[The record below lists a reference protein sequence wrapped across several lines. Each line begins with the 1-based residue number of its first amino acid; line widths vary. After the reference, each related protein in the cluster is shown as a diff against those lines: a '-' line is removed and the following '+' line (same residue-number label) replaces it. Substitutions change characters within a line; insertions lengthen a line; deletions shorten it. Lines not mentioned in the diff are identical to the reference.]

1 MISKTS
7 IENLKNQID
16 IVDIVSSFIELKKS
30 GANFKACCPFH
41 GEDTPSFTVSP
52 AKQIYHCFGCS
63 NGGDAIKFVMEYE
76 KLTYPE
82 AIEKIAALTNFNL
95 EYDNNDSQALNTSI
109 LDAVNNYYQ
118 NNLLSNQNALQYL
131 NSRGITKESIDK
143 FQIGYASSSNDTI
156 SYLKNNFFDLSMAI
170 ELGIIDSGSNG
181 LYARFIERITFPIF
195 LQSGKLVGF
204 GGRTISGHNA
214 KYVNSPATKLFNKS
228 ALLFGYNLARES
240 IYQSKEIIITEG
252 YLDVI
257 MLHQAGFAN
266 SVATLG
272 TALTSQHIPLLKKS
286 DAKVILG
293 YDGDKAGMEAAYKA
307 SILLAQNDFVGG
319 VVIFQNGQD
328 PADYVKEGRV
338 DELKSLLL
346 SPKTSESGFAEQK
359 VSVKTNGVQFP
370 RKYFVEFALDYI
382 VKDNLGN
389 YRFDINRPEEKQKIV
404 VKIEEFLSTLK
415 PVMAEEFKGYA
426 AHLINLHPKYIK
438 TQKTNIQKNSYQTS
452 YSPQTKMV
460 DITEI
465 LILQGI
471 LNYPDK
477 KDIILTALDSSMF
490 DLHRE
495 EFEYLLNGNIEKLTS
510 IIARTELQAL
520 TLKEYQIQLCDFLLK
535 YYKKQFELISKDKT
549 LTFKEKSTATKE
561 FRIIEQRLKGRNLL
575 PFFNN
580 SFREIPLVF
589 SRWDESNN

>member
-16 IVDIVSSFIELKKS
+16 IVDIVSSYIELKKS
-30 GANFKACCPFH
+30 GTSFKACCPFH
-41 GEDTPSFTVSP
+41 GEETPSFTVSP

-76 KLTYPE
+76 KLSYPE
-82 AIEKIAALTNFNL
+82 AIEKIAALTNFDL
-95 EYDNNDSQALNTSI
+95 EYDNNDSQVLNTSI
-109 LDAVNNYYQ
+109 LDAVNKYYQ
-118 NNLLSNQNALQYL
+118 NNLLSTLNAIQYL
-131 NSRGITKESIDK
+131 SSRGITKESIDK

-156 SYLKNNFFDLSMAI
+156 SYLKNNFFDLSIAI

-257 MLHQAGFAN
+257 MLHQAGFTN

-272 TALTSQHIPLLKKS
+272 TALTSQHVPLLKKS

-338 DELKSLLL
+338 EELKSLFLH
-346 SPKTSESGFAEQK
+346 P
-359 VSVKTNGVQFP
+359 
-370 RKYFVEFALDYI
+370 KYFVEFVLDYI

-389 YRFDINRPEEKQKIV
+389 YRFNINRPEEKQKIL
-404 VKIEEFLSTLK
+404 VKIEDFLSTLK
-415 PVMAEEFKGYA
+415 PVMAEEFKEYA
-426 AHLINLHPKYIK
+426 AQLINLHPKYIK
-438 TQKTNIQKNSYQTS
+438 IKKLNNQKNSYKTKDN
-452 YSPQTKMV
+452 PQNKII
-460 DITEI
+460 DISEI

-471 LNYPDK
+471 INYPDK
-477 KDIILTALDSSMF
+477 KDIILAALDSSMF
-490 DLHRE
+490 QCHKE
-495 EFEYLLNGNIEKLTS
+495 EFEYIQMGNMQRLTS
-510 IIARTELQAL
+510 IIARTELKHL
-520 TLKEYQIQLCDFLLK
+520 SLEEYKDQLAYFLRVF
-535 YYKKQFELISKDKT
+535 YQKQLELIMNDAGKT
-549 LTFKEKSTATKE
+549 FIEKAKVKKE
-561 FRIIEQRLKGRNLL
+561 FIEIEKRLKNGSLIR
-575 PFFNN
+575 FFK
-580 SFREIPLVF
+580 F
-589 SRWDESNN
+589 

>member
-16 IVDIVSSFIELKKS
+16 IVDIVSSYIELKKS
-30 GANFKACCPFH
+30 GTSFKACCPFH
-41 GEDTPSFTVSP
+41 GEETPSFTVSP

-76 KLTYPE
+76 KLSYPE

-95 EYDNNDSQALNTSI
+95 EYDNNDSQVLNTSI
-109 LDAVNNYYQ
+109 LDAVNKYYQ
-118 NNLLSNQNALQYL
+118 NNLLSTLNAIQYL
-131 NSRGITKESIDK
+131 SSRGITKESIDK

-156 SYLKNNFFDLSMAI
+156 TYLKNNFFDLSMAI

-257 MLHQAGFAN
+257 MLHQAGFTN

-272 TALTSQHIPLLKKS
+272 TALTSQHVPLLKKS

-338 DELKSLLL
+338 EELKSLFLH
-346 SPKTSESGFAEQK
+346 P
-359 VSVKTNGVQFP
+359 
-370 RKYFVEFALDYI
+370 KYFVEFVLDYI

-389 YRFDINRPEEKQKIV
+389 YRFNINRPEEKQKILI
-404 VKIEEFLSTLK
+404 KIEEFLSTLK
-415 PVMAEEFKGYA
+415 PVMAEEFKEYA
-426 AHLINLHPKYIK
+426 AQLINLHPKYIK
-438 TQKTNIQKNSYQTS
+438 IKKLNNQKNSYNTKDN
-452 YSPQTKMV
+452 PQNKIV
-460 DITEI
+460 DISEI

-471 LNYPDK
+471 INYPDK
-477 KDIILTALDSSMF
+477 KDIILAALDSSMF
-490 DLHRE
+490 QCHKE
-495 EFEYLLNGNIEKLTS
+495 EFEYIQNGDIQRLTS
-510 IIARTELQAL
+510 IIARTELKHL
-520 TLKEYQIQLCDFLLK
+520 TLEEYKDQLAYFLRVF
-535 YYKKQFELISKDKT
+535 YQKQLELIMNDAGKT
-549 LTFKEKSTATKE
+549 FIEKAKLKKE
-561 FRIIEQRLKGRNLL
+561 FIEIEKRLKNGSLIR
-575 PFFNN
+575 FFK
-580 SFREIPLVF
+580 F
-589 SRWDESNN
+589 

>member
-16 IVDIVSSFIELKKS
+16 IVDIVSSYIELKKS
-30 GANFKACCPFH
+30 GTSFKACCPFH
-41 GEDTPSFTVSP
+41 GEETPSFTVSP

-76 KLTYPE
+76 KLSYPE

-95 EYDNNDSQALNTSI
+95 EYDNNDSQVLNTSI
-109 LDAVNNYYQ
+109 LDAVNKYYQ
-118 NNLLSNQNALQYL
+118 NNLLSTLNAIQYL
-131 NSRGITKESIDK
+131 SSRGITKESIDK

-228 ALLFGYNLARES
+228 VLLFGYNLARES

-257 MLHQAGFAN
+257 MLHQAGFTN

-272 TALTSQHIPLLKKS
+272 TALTSQHVPLLKKS
-286 DAKVILG
+286 DVKVILG

-338 DELKSLLL
+338 EELKSLFLH
-346 SPKTSESGFAEQK
+346 P
-359 VSVKTNGVQFP
+359 
-370 RKYFVEFALDYI
+370 KYFVEFVLDYI

-389 YRFDINRPEEKQKIV
+389 YRFNINRPEEKQKILI
-404 VKIEEFLSTLK
+404 KIEEFLSTLK
-415 PVMAEEFKGYA
+415 PVMAEEFKEYA
-426 AHLINLHPKYIK
+426 AQLINLHPKYIK
-438 TQKTNIQKNSYQTS
+438 IKKLNNQKNSYNTKDN
-452 YSPQTKMV
+452 PQNKIV
-460 DITEI
+460 DISEI

-471 LNYPDK
+471 INYPDK
-477 KDIILTALDSSMF
+477 KDIILAALDSSMF
-490 DLHRE
+490 QCHKE
-495 EFEYLLNGNIEKLTS
+495 EFEYIQNGDIQRLTS
-510 IIARTELQAL
+510 IIARTELKHL
-520 TLKEYQIQLCDFLLK
+520 SLEEYKDQLAYFLRVF
-535 YYKKQFELISKDKT
+535 YQKQLELIMNDAGKT
-549 LTFKEKSTATKE
+549 FIEKAKVKKE
-561 FRIIEQRLKGRNLL
+561 FIEIEKRLKNGSLIR
-575 PFFNN
+575 FFK
-580 SFREIPLVF
+580 F
-589 SRWDESNN
+589 

>member
-1 MISKTS
+1 MIAKTS
-7 IENLKNQID
+7 IDNLKNQID

-95 EYDNNDSQALNTSI
+95 EYDNNDSQVLNTSI

-118 NNLLSNQNALQYL
+118 NNLLSNQIALQYL
-131 NSRGITKESIDK
+131 YSRGITKESIDK

-156 SYLKNNFFDLSMAI
+156 NYLKNNFFDLNMAK

-228 ALLFGYNLARES
+228 ALLFGYNLAKES
-240 IYQSKEIIITEG
+240 IFQSKEIIITEG
-252 YLDVI
+252 YLDVV
-257 MLHQAGFAN
+257 MLHQAGFTN

-286 DAKVILG
+286 DAKIILG

-307 SILLAQNDFVGG
+307 SILLAQNNFVGG
-319 VVIFQNGQD
+319 VVLFQNGQD

-389 YRFDINRPEEKQKIV
+389 YRFDINRPEEKQKIL

-438 TQKTNIQKNSYQTS
+438 TTLGVSSKAQKSDTQKNNYKTPNT
-452 YSPQTKMV
+452 PQNQMI

-477 KDIILTALDSSMF
+477 KDIILAALDSSMF
-490 DLHRE
+490 DLHRQ
-495 EFEYLLNGNIEKLTS
+495 EFEYLLNGNIEMLTS

-535 YYKKQFELISKDKT
+535 YYKKQFELISRDKT

-575 PFFNN
+575 PFFNLRKN
-580 SFREIPLVF
+580 
-589 SRWDESNN
+589 

>member
-7 IENLKNQID
+7 IDNLKNQID
-16 IVDIVSSFIELKKS
+16 IVDIISSFIELKKS

-52 AKQIYHCFGCS
+52 TKQIYHCFGCS

-76 KLTYPE
+76 KLSYPE

-109 LDAVNNYYQ
+109 LDAINNYYQ
-118 NNLLSNQNALQYL
+118 DNLLNNQNALLYL
-131 NSRGITKESIDK
+131 SSRGITKESINK
-143 FQIGYASSSNDTI
+143 FQIGYAPSSNDTI
-156 SYLKNNFFDLSMAI
+156 NYLKNNFFDLNMAK
-170 ELGIIDSGSNG
+170 ELGVIDSGNNG

-252 YLDVI
+252 YLDVV
-257 MLHQAGFAN
+257 MLHQAEFTN

-346 SPKTSESGFAEQK
+346 HP
-359 VSVKTNGVQFP
+359 
-370 RKYFVEFALDYI
+370 KYFVEFALDYI

-389 YRFDINRPEEKQKIV
+389 YRFDINRPEEKQKIL
-404 VKIEEFLSTLK
+404 VKIEEFLSTLR

-438 TQKTNIQKNSYQTS
+438 TQKTNTQKNNYKTPN
-452 YSPQTKMV
+452 SPQNQMV

-477 KDIILTALDSSMF
+477 KDIILAALDISMF
-490 DLHRE
+490 DLHKE
-495 EFEYLLNGNIEKLTS
+495 EFEYLQKGDIQKLTS
-510 IIARTELQAL
+510 IIARTELKHL
-520 TLKEYQIQLCDFLLK
+520 SLEEYKDQLAYFLRIF
-535 YYKKQFELISKDKT
+535 YKKQMDLIMNDEKKTFQDKA
-549 LTFKEKSTATKE
+549 TAKKE
-561 FRIIEQRLKGRNLL
+561 FLEIDRRLKSGSLIK
-575 PFFNN
+575 FFK
-580 SFREIPLVF
+580 L
-589 SRWDESNN
+589 

>member
-16 IVDIVSSFIELKKS
+16 IVDIVSSYIELKKS
-30 GANFKACCPFH
+30 GTSFKACCPFH
-41 GEDTPSFTVSP
+41 GEETPSFTVSP

-63 NGGDAIKFVMEYE
+63 NGGDAIKFVMDYE
-76 KLTYPE
+76 KLSYPE

-95 EYDNNDSQALNTSI
+95 EYDNNDSQVLNTSI
-109 LDAVNNYYQ
+109 LDAVNKYYQ
-118 NNLLSNQNALQYL
+118 NNLLSTLNAIQYL
-131 NSRGITKESIDK
+131 SSRGITKESIDK

-156 SYLKNNFFDLSMAI
+156 SYLKNNFFDLSMAK

-228 ALLFGYNLARES
+228 VLLFGYNLARES

-257 MLHQAGFAN
+257 MLHQAGFTN

-272 TALTSQHIPLLKKS
+272 TALTSQHVPLLKKS

-338 DELKSLLL
+338 EELKSLFLH
-346 SPKTSESGFAEQK
+346 P
-359 VSVKTNGVQFP
+359 
-370 RKYFVEFALDYI
+370 KYFVEFVLDYI

-389 YRFDINRPEEKQKIV
+389 YRFNINRPEEKQKILI
-404 VKIEEFLSTLK
+404 KIEEFLSTLK
-415 PVMAEEFKGYA
+415 PVMAEEFKEYA
-426 AHLINLHPKYIK
+426 AQLINLHPKYIK
-438 TQKTNIQKNSYQTS
+438 IKKLNNQKNSYKTKDN
-452 YSPQTKMV
+452 PQNKII
-460 DITEI
+460 DISEI

-471 LNYPDK
+471 INYPDK
-477 KDIILTALDSSMF
+477 KDIILAALDSSMF
-490 DLHRE
+490 QCHKE
-495 EFEYLLNGNIEKLTS
+495 EFEYIQMGNMQRLTS
-510 IIARTELQAL
+510 IIARTELKHL
-520 TLKEYQIQLCDFLLK
+520 SLEEYKDQLAYFLRVF
-535 YYKKQFELISKDKT
+535 YQKQLELIMNDAGKT
-549 LTFKEKSTATKE
+549 FIEKAKVKKE
-561 FRIIEQRLKGRNLL
+561 FIEIEKRLKNGSLIR
-575 PFFNN
+575 FFK
-580 SFREIPLVF
+580 F
-589 SRWDESNN
+589 

>member
-1 MISKTS
+1 MISKIS
-7 IENLKNQID
+7 IDNLKNQID
-16 IVDIVSSFIELKKS
+16 IVDIISSFIELKKS

-52 AKQIYHCFGCS
+52 TKQIYHCFGCS

-76 KLTYPE
+76 KLSYPE

-109 LDAVNNYYQ
+109 LDAIKNYYQ
-118 NNLLSNQNALQYL
+118 DNLLNNQNALQYL
-131 NSRGITKESIDK
+131 SSRGITKESINK
-143 FQIGYASSSNDTI
+143 FQIGYAPSSNDTI
-156 SYLKNNFFDLSMAI
+156 NYLKSNFFDLNMAK
-170 ELGIIDSGSNG
+170 ELGVIDSGNNG
-181 LYARFIERITFPIF
+181 LYARFIERITFPIY

-252 YLDVI
+252 YLDVV
-257 MLHQAGFAN
+257 MLHQAGFTN

-319 VVIFQNGQD
+319 VVIFQNAHD

-346 SPKTSESGFAEQK
+346 HP
-359 VSVKTNGVQFP
+359 
-370 RKYFVEFALDYI
+370 KYFVEFALDYI

-438 TQKTNIQKNSYQTS
+438 TQKTNTQKNNYKTPN
-452 YSPQTKMV
+452 SPQNEMV

-477 KDIILTALDSSMF
+477 KDIILGALDNSMF
-490 DLHRE
+490 QKHKQ
-495 EFEYLLNGNIEKLTS
+495 EFEYLLNGEINRLTS
-510 IIARTELQAL
+510 VLARTEL
-520 TLKEYQIQLCDFLLK
+520 
-535 YYKKQFELISKDKT
+535 KT
-549 LTFKEKSTATKE
+549 LTLEEYKTQLCMFLYKFYKNQYLLVANDKVLNFKEKAKISKE
-561 FRIIEQRLKGRNLL
+561 FKIIEKRLKDGN
-575 PFFNN
+575 PIKFFNLRN
-580 SFREIPLVF
+580 Q
-589 SRWDESNN
+589 

>member
-16 IVDIVSSFIELKKS
+16 IVDIVSSYIELKKS
-30 GANFKACCPFH
+30 GTSFKACCPFH
-41 GEDTPSFTVSP
+41 GEETPSFTVSP

-76 KLTYPE
+76 KLSYPE

-95 EYDNNDSQALNTSI
+95 EYDNNDSQVLNTSI
-109 LDAVNNYYQ
+109 LDAVNKYYQ
-118 NNLLSNQNALQYL
+118 NNLLSTLNAIQYL
-131 NSRGITKESIDK
+131 SSRGITKESIDK

-228 ALLFGYNLARES
+228 VLLFGYNLARES

-257 MLHQAGFAN
+257 MLHQAGFTN

-272 TALTSQHIPLLKKS
+272 TALTSQHVPLLKKS

-338 DELKSLLL
+338 EELKSLFLH
-346 SPKTSESGFAEQK
+346 P
-359 VSVKTNGVQFP
+359 
-370 RKYFVEFALDYI
+370 KYFVEFVLDYI

-389 YRFDINRPEEKQKIV
+389 YRFNINRPEEKQKIL
-404 VKIEEFLSTLK
+404 VKIEDFLSTLK
-415 PVMAEEFKGYA
+415 PVMAEEFKEYA
-426 AHLINLHPKYIK
+426 AQLINLHPKYIK
-438 TQKTNIQKNSYQTS
+438 IKKLNNQKNSYKTKDN
-452 YSPQTKMV
+452 PQNKII
-460 DITEI
+460 DISEI

-471 LNYPDK
+471 INYPDK
-477 KDIILTALDSSMF
+477 KDIILAALDSSMF
-490 DLHRE
+490 QCHKE
-495 EFEYLLNGNIEKLTS
+495 EFEYIQMGNMQRLTS
-510 IIARTELQAL
+510 IIARTELKHL
-520 TLKEYQIQLCDFLLK
+520 SLEEYKDQLAYFLRVF
-535 YYKKQFELISKDKT
+535 YQKQLELIMNDAGKT
-549 LTFKEKSTATKE
+549 FIEKAKVKKE
-561 FRIIEQRLKGRNLL
+561 FIEIEKRLKNGSLIR
-575 PFFNN
+575 FFK
-580 SFREIPLVF
+580 F
-589 SRWDESNN
+589 

>member
-16 IVDIVSSFIELKKS
+16 IVDIVSSYIELKKS
-30 GANFKACCPFH
+30 GTSFKACCPFH
-41 GEDTPSFTVSP
+41 GEETPSFTVSP

-76 KLTYPE
+76 KLSYPE

-118 NNLLSNQNALQYL
+118 NNLFSNSNALQYL

-156 SYLKNNFFDLSMAI
+156 NYLKNNFFDLSMAK

-257 MLHQAGFAN
+257 MLHQAGFTN

-272 TALTSQHIPLLKKS
+272 TALTSQHVPLLKKS

-338 DELKSLLL
+338 EELKSLFLH
-346 SPKTSESGFAEQK
+346 P
-359 VSVKTNGVQFP
+359 
-370 RKYFVEFALDYI
+370 KYFVEFVLDYI

-389 YRFDINRPEEKQKIV
+389 YRFNINRPEEKQKILI
-404 VKIEEFLSTLK
+404 KIEEFLSTLK
-415 PVMAEEFKGYA
+415 PVMAEEFKEYA
-426 AHLINLHPKYIK
+426 AQLINLHPKYIK
-438 TQKTNIQKNSYQTS
+438 IKKLNNQKNSYKTKDN
-452 YSPQTKMV
+452 PQNKII
-460 DITEI
+460 DISEI

-471 LNYPDK
+471 INYPDK
-477 KDIILTALDSSMF
+477 KDIILAALDSSMF
-490 DLHRE
+490 QCHKE
-495 EFEYLLNGNIEKLTS
+495 EFEYIQMGNMQRLTS
-510 IIARTELQAL
+510 IIARTELKHL
-520 TLKEYQIQLCDFLLK
+520 SLEEYKDQLAYFLRVF
-535 YYKKQFELISKDKT
+535 YQKQLELIMNDAGKT
-549 LTFKEKSTATKE
+549 FIEKAKVKKE
-561 FRIIEQRLKGRNLL
+561 FIEIEKRLKNGSLIR
-575 PFFNN
+575 FFK
-580 SFREIPLVF
+580 F
-589 SRWDESNN
+589 

>member
-1 MISKTS
+1 MDVILMTLTHKNMISKTS
-7 IENLKNQID
+7 IENIKNQID
-16 IVDIVSSFIELKKS
+16 IVDIVSSYIELKKS

-41 GEDTPSFTVSP
+41 SEDTASFTVSP

-63 NGGDAIKFVMEYE
+63 NGGDAIKFVMEYV
-76 KLTYPE
+76 KLSYPE
-82 AIEKIAALTNFNL
+82 AIEKIATLTNFNL
-95 EYDNNDSQALNTSI
+95 EYDNNDFQALNTSI

-118 NNLLSNQNALQYL
+118 NNLLSNQNAIQYL
-131 NSRGITKESIDK
+131 YSRGITKESIDK
-143 FQIGYASSSNDTI
+143 FQIGYASGSNDTI
-156 SYLKNNFFDLSMAI
+156 NYLRNNFFDLNMAK

-228 ALLFGYNLARES
+228 ALLFGYNLAKEN
-240 IYQSKEIIITEG
+240 IFQSKEIIITEG
-252 YLDVI
+252 YLDVV
-257 MLHQAGFAN
+257 MLHQAGFTN

-286 DAKVILG
+286 DAKIILG

-346 SPKTSESGFAEQK
+346 HP
-359 VSVKTNGVQFP
+359 
-370 RKYFVEFALDYI
+370 KYFVEFALDYI

-389 YRFDINRPEEKQKIV
+389 YRFDINRLEEKQKIL
-404 VKIEEFLSTLK
+404 VKIEDFLSTLK

-438 TQKTNIQKNSYQTS
+438 TQKSNTLKNNYKTPN
-452 YSPQTKMV
+452 SPQNQMI

-477 KDIILTALDSSMF
+477 KEIILAALDSTMF
-490 DLHRE
+490 QKHKE
-495 EFEYLLNGNIEKLTS
+495 EFEYLLSGQIDRLTS
-510 IIARTELQAL
+510 VLARTEL
-520 TLKEYQIQLCDFLLK
+520 
-535 YYKKQFELISKDKT
+535 KT
-549 LTFKEKSTATKE
+549 LTLEEYKSQLCMFLYKYYQNQYLLVTNDKVLNFKEKAKISKE
-561 FRIIEQRLKGRNLL
+561 FKIIEKRLKGGSPIKYFNLRGL
-575 PFFNN
+575 
-580 SFREIPLVF
+580 
-589 SRWDESNN
+589 

>member
-1 MISKTS
+1 MLISKTS

-52 AKQIYHCFGCS
+52 TKQIYHCFGCS

-118 NNLLSNQNALQYL
+118 NNLFSNSNVLQYL

-156 SYLKNNFFDLSMAI
+156 TYLKNNFFDLNMAK
-170 ELGIIDSGSNG
+170 ELGVIDSGSNG

-228 ALLFGYNLARES
+228 ALLFGYNLARDS

-257 MLHQAGFAN
+257 MLNQVGFAN

-346 SPKTSESGFAEQK
+346 HP
-359 VSVKTNGVQFP
+359 
-370 RKYFVEFALDYI
+370 KYFVEFALDYI

-389 YRFDINRPEEKQKIV
+389 YRFDINRPEEKQKIL

-438 TQKTNIQKNSYQTS
+438 TQKSNTLKNNYKTPS
-452 YSPQTKMV
+452 SPQNQMV

-477 KDIILTALDSSMF
+477 KEIIFAALDSTMF
-490 DLHRE
+490 DLHKQ
-495 EFEYLLNGNIEKLTS
+495 EFEYLLNGDIQKLTS
-510 IIARTELQAL
+510 IIARTELKHL
-520 TLKEYQIQLCDFLLK
+520 SLEEYKDQLAYFLRMF
-535 YYKKQFELISKDKT
+535 YKKQIDLIMNDDNKAFQDKA
-549 LTFKEKSTATKE
+549 TAKKE
-561 FRIIEQRLKGRNLL
+561 FIEIDRRLKSGALIKYFKL
-575 PFFNN
+575 
-580 SFREIPLVF
+580 
-589 SRWDESNN
+589 

>member
-16 IVDIVSSFIELKKS
+16 IVDIVSSYIELKKT

-52 AKQIYHCFGCS
+52 VKQIYHCFGCS
-63 NGGDAIKFVMEYE
+63 NGGDTIKFVMEYE
-76 KLTYPE
+76 KLSYPE

-109 LDAVNNYYQ
+109 LDTINNYYQ
-118 NNLLSNQNALQYL
+118 NNLLNNQNALQYL
-131 NSRGITKESIDK
+131 YSRGITKESINK
-143 FQIGYASSSNDTI
+143 FYIGYAHSSNDTI
-156 SYLKNNFFDLSMAI
+156 NYLKSNFFDLNIAK
-170 ELGIIDSGSNG
+170 ELGVIDSGNNG

-228 ALLFGYNLARES
+228 ALLFGYNFARES

-252 YLDVI
+252 YLDVV
-257 MLHQAGFAN
+257 MLHQAGFTN

-338 DELKSLLL
+338 DELKSILLH
-346 SPKTSESGFAEQK
+346 P
-359 VSVKTNGVQFP
+359 
-370 RKYFVEFALDYI
+370 KYFVEFALDYI
-382 VKDNLGN
+382 VKDNIGN
-389 YRFDINRPEEKQKIV
+389 YRFDINRPEEKQRIL

-415 PVMAEEFKGYA
+415 PVMAEEFKSYA

-438 TQKTNIQKNSYQTS
+438 TQKTNTQKNNYKTPK
-452 YSPQTKMV
+452 SPQNQML

-477 KDIILTALDSSMF
+477 KDIILAALDISMF
-490 DLHRE
+490 DLHKE
-495 EFEYLLNGNIEKLTS
+495 EFEYLQKGDIQKLTS
-510 IIARTELQAL
+510 IIARTELKHLSLQEY
-520 TLKEYQIQLCDFLLK
+520 KEQLAYFLRIF
-535 YYKKQFELISKDKT
+535 YKKQMDLIMNDEKKAFQDKA
-549 LTFKEKSTATKE
+549 TAKKE
-561 FRIIEQRLKGRNLL
+561 FIEIDRRLKSGSLIK
-575 PFFNN
+575 FFK
-580 SFREIPLVF
+580 L
-589 SRWDESNN
+589 

>member
-16 IVDIVSSFIELKKS
+16 IVDIVSSYIELKKS
-30 GANFKACCPFH
+30 GTSFKACCPFH
-41 GEDTPSFTVSP
+41 GEETPSFTVSP

-76 KLTYPE
+76 KLSYPE

-118 NNLLSNQNALQYL
+118 NNLFSNSNALQYL
-131 NSRGITKESIDK
+131 SSRGITKESIDK

-156 SYLKNNFFDLSMAI
+156 TYLKNNFFDLSMAI

-257 MLHQAGFAN
+257 MLHQAGFTN

-272 TALTSQHIPLLKKS
+272 TALTSQHVPLLKKS

-338 DELKSLLL
+338 EELKSLFLH
-346 SPKTSESGFAEQK
+346 P
-359 VSVKTNGVQFP
+359 
-370 RKYFVEFALDYI
+370 KYFVEFVLDYI

-389 YRFDINRPEEKQKIV
+389 YRFNINRPEEKQKIL
-404 VKIEEFLSTLK
+404 VKIEDFLSTLK
-415 PVMAEEFKGYA
+415 PVMAEEFKEYA
-426 AHLINLHPKYIK
+426 AQLINLHPKYIK
-438 TQKTNIQKNSYQTS
+438 IKKLNNQKNSYKTKDN
-452 YSPQTKMV
+452 PQNKII
-460 DITEI
+460 DISEI

-471 LNYPDK
+471 INYPDK
-477 KDIILTALDSSMF
+477 KDIILAALDSSMF
-490 DLHRE
+490 QCHKE
-495 EFEYLLNGNIEKLTS
+495 EFEYIQMGNMQRLTS
-510 IIARTELQAL
+510 IIARTELKHL
-520 TLKEYQIQLCDFLLK
+520 SLEEYKDQLAYFLRVF
-535 YYKKQFELISKDKT
+535 YQKQLELIMNDAGKT
-549 LTFKEKSTATKE
+549 FIEKAKVKKE
-561 FRIIEQRLKGRNLL
+561 FIEIEKRLKNGSLIR
-575 PFFNN
+575 FFK
-580 SFREIPLVF
+580 F
-589 SRWDESNN
+589 

>member
-16 IVDIVSSFIELKKS
+16 IVDIVSSYIELKKS
-30 GANFKACCPFH
+30 GTSFKACCPFH
-41 GEDTPSFTVSP
+41 GEETPSFTVSP

-76 KLTYPE
+76 KLSYPE

-95 EYDNNDSQALNTSI
+95 EYDNNDSQVLNTSI
-109 LDAVNNYYQ
+109 LDAVNKYYQ
-118 NNLLSNQNALQYL
+118 NNLLSTLNAIQYL
-131 NSRGITKESIDK
+131 SSRGITKESIDK

-228 ALLFGYNLARES
+228 VLLFGYNLARES

-257 MLHQAGFAN
+257 MLHQAGFTN

-272 TALTSQHIPLLKKS
+272 TALTSQHVPLLKKS

-338 DELKSLLL
+338 KELKSLFLH
-346 SPKTSESGFAEQK
+346 P
-359 VSVKTNGVQFP
+359 
-370 RKYFVEFALDYI
+370 KYFVEFVLDYI

-389 YRFDINRPEEKQKIV
+389 YRFNINRPEEKQKILI
-404 VKIEEFLSTLK
+404 KIEEFLSTLK
-415 PVMAEEFKGYA
+415 PVMAEEFKEYA
-426 AHLINLHPKYIK
+426 AQLINLHPKYIK
-438 TQKTNIQKNSYQTS
+438 IKKLNNQKNSYKTKDN
-452 YSPQTKMV
+452 PQNKII
-460 DITEI
+460 DISEI

-471 LNYPDK
+471 INYPDK
-477 KDIILTALDSSMF
+477 KDIILAALDSSMF
-490 DLHRE
+490 QCHKE
-495 EFEYLLNGNIEKLTS
+495 EFEYIQMGNMQRLTS
-510 IIARTELQAL
+510 IIARTELKHL
-520 TLKEYQIQLCDFLLK
+520 SLEEYKDQLAYFLRVF
-535 YYKKQFELISKDKT
+535 YQKQLELIMNDAGKT
-549 LTFKEKSTATKE
+549 FIEKAKVKKE
-561 FRIIEQRLKGRNLL
+561 FIEIEKRLKNGSLIR
-575 PFFNN
+575 FFK
-580 SFREIPLVF
+580 F
-589 SRWDESNN
+589 

>member
-16 IVDIVSSFIELKKS
+16 IVDIVSSYIELKKS
-30 GANFKACCPFH
+30 GTSFKACCPFH
-41 GEDTPSFTVSP
+41 GEETPSFTVSP

-76 KLTYPE
+76 KLSYPE
-82 AIEKIAALTNFNL
+82 AIEKIAALTNFDL
-95 EYDNNDSQALNTSI
+95 EYDNNDSQVLNTSI
-109 LDAVNNYYQ
+109 LDAVNKYYQ
-118 NNLLSNQNALQYL
+118 NNLLSTLNAIQYL
-131 NSRGITKESIDK
+131 SSRGITKESIDK

-228 ALLFGYNLARES
+228 VLLFGYNLARES

-257 MLHQAGFAN
+257 MLHQAGFTN

-272 TALTSQHIPLLKKS
+272 TALTSQHVPLLKKS

-338 DELKSLLL
+338 EELKSLFLH
-346 SPKTSESGFAEQK
+346 P
-359 VSVKTNGVQFP
+359 
-370 RKYFVEFALDYI
+370 KYFVEFVLYYI

-389 YRFDINRPEEKQKIV
+389 YRFNINRPEEKQKIL
-404 VKIEEFLSTLK
+404 VKIEDFLSTLK
-415 PVMAEEFKGYA
+415 PVMAEEFKEYA
-426 AHLINLHPKYIK
+426 AQLINLHPKYIK
-438 TQKTNIQKNSYQTS
+438 IKKLNNQKNSYKTKDN
-452 YSPQTKMV
+452 PQNKII
-460 DITEI
+460 DISEI

-471 LNYPDK
+471 INYPDK
-477 KDIILTALDSSMF
+477 KDIILAALDSSMF
-490 DLHRE
+490 QCHKE
-495 EFEYLLNGNIEKLTS
+495 EFEYIQNGDIQRLTS
-510 IIARTELQAL
+510 IIARTELKHL
-520 TLKEYQIQLCDFLLK
+520 TLEEYKDQLAYFLRVF
-535 YYKKQFELISKDKT
+535 YQKQLELIMNDAGKT
-549 LTFKEKSTATKE
+549 FIEKAKVKKE
-561 FRIIEQRLKGRNLL
+561 FIEIEKRLKNGSLIR
-575 PFFNN
+575 FFK
-580 SFREIPLVF
+580 F
-589 SRWDESNN
+589 

>member
-16 IVDIVSSFIELKKS
+16 IVDIVSSYIELKKS

-41 GEDTPSFTVSP
+41 SEDTPSFTVSP
-52 AKQIYHCFGCS
+52 TKQIYHCFGCS

-76 KLTYPE
+76 KLSYPE

-109 LDAVNNYYQ
+109 LDAINNYYQ
-118 NNLLSNQNALQYL
+118 DNLLNNQNALQYL
-131 NSRGITKESIDK
+131 SSRGITKESIDK

-156 SYLKNNFFDLSMAI
+156 NYLRNNFFDLNMAK

-228 ALLFGYNLARES
+228 ALLFGYNLAKES
-240 IYQSKEIIITEG
+240 IFQSKEIIITEG
-252 YLDVI
+252 YLDVV

-346 SPKTSESGFAEQK
+346 HP
-359 VSVKTNGVQFP
+359 
-370 RKYFVEFALDYI
+370 KYFVEFALDYI

-389 YRFDINRPEEKQKIV
+389 YRFDINRPEEKQKIL
-404 VKIEEFLSTLK
+404 VKIEDFLSTLK

-438 TQKTNIQKNSYQTS
+438 TQKSNTLKNNYKTPN
-452 YSPQTKMV
+452 SPQNQMI

-477 KDIILTALDSSMF
+477 KEIIFAALDSTMF
-490 DLHRE
+490 DLHKQ
-495 EFEYLLNGNIEKLTS
+495 EFEYLLNGDIQKLTS
-510 IIARTELQAL
+510 IIARTELKHL
-520 TLKEYQIQLCDFLLK
+520 SLEEYKDQLAYFLRMF
-535 YYKKQFELISKDKT
+535 YKKQIDLIMNDDNKAFQDKA
-549 LTFKEKSTATKE
+549 TAKKE
-561 FRIIEQRLKGRNLL
+561 FIEIDRRLKSGALIKYFKL
-575 PFFNN
+575 
-580 SFREIPLVF
+580 
-589 SRWDESNN
+589 

>member
-1 MISKTS
+1 MLISKTS

-16 IVDIVSSFIELKKS
+16 IVDIVSSYIELKKS

-41 GEDTPSFTVSP
+41 SEDTASFTVSP

-95 EYDNNDSQALNTSI
+95 EYDNNDSQVLNTSI

-118 NNLLSNQNALQYL
+118 NNLFSNSNALQYL

-156 SYLKNNFFDLSMAI
+156 TYLKNNFFDLNMAK

-195 LQSGKLVGF
+195 LQNGKLVGF

-257 MLHQAGFAN
+257 MLHQAGFTN

-272 TALTSQHIPLLKKS
+272 TALTSQHVPLLKKS
-286 DAKVILG
+286 DAKVI
-293 YDGDKAGMEAAYKA
+293 
-307 SILLAQNDFVGG
+307 
-319 VVIFQNGQD
+319 
-328 PADYVKEGRV
+328 
-338 DELKSLLL
+338 
-346 SPKTSESGFAEQK
+346 
-359 VSVKTNGVQFP
+359 
-370 RKYFVEFALDYI
+370 
-382 VKDNLGN
+382 
-389 YRFDINRPEEKQKIV
+389 
-404 VKIEEFLSTLK
+404 
-415 PVMAEEFKGYA
+415 
-426 AHLINLHPKYIK
+426 
-438 TQKTNIQKNSYQTS
+438 
-452 YSPQTKMV
+452 
-460 DITEI
+460 
-465 LILQGI
+465 
-471 LNYPDK
+471 
-477 KDIILTALDSSMF
+477 
-490 DLHRE
+490 
-495 EFEYLLNGNIEKLTS
+495 
-510 IIARTELQAL
+510 
-520 TLKEYQIQLCDFLLK
+520 
-535 YYKKQFELISKDKT
+535 
-549 LTFKEKSTATKE
+549 
-561 FRIIEQRLKGRNLL
+561 
-575 PFFNN
+575 
-580 SFREIPLVF
+580 
-589 SRWDESNN
+589 

>member
-1 MISKTS
+1 MLISKTS

-82 AIEKIAALTNFNL
+82 AIEKIATLTNFNL

-118 NNLLSNQNALQYL
+118 NNLFSNSNALQYF

-156 SYLKNNFFDLSMAI
+156 TYLKNNFFDLSMAI

-228 ALLFGYNLARES
+228 ALLFGYNLSRES

-346 SPKTSESGFAEQK
+346 HP
-359 VSVKTNGVQFP
+359 
-370 RKYFVEFALDYI
+370 KYFVEFALDYI

-389 YRFDINRPEEKQKIV
+389 YRFDINRPEEKQKIL

-438 TQKTNIQKNSYQTS
+438 TQKSNTLKNNYKTPS
-452 YSPQTKMV
+452 SPQNQMV

-477 KDIILTALDSSMF
+477 KEIIFAALDSTMF
-490 DLHRE
+490 DLHKQ
-495 EFEYLLNGNIEKLTS
+495 EFEYLLNGDIQKLTS
-510 IIARTELQAL
+510 IIARTELKHL
-520 TLKEYQIQLCDFLLK
+520 SLEEYKDQLAYFLRMF
-535 YYKKQFELISKDKT
+535 YKKQIDLIMNDDNKAFQDKA
-549 LTFKEKSTATKE
+549 TAKKE
-561 FRIIEQRLKGRNLL
+561 FIEIDRRLKSGALIKYFKL
-575 PFFNN
+575 
-580 SFREIPLVF
+580 
-589 SRWDESNN
+589 

>member
-76 KLTYPE
+76 KVTYPE

-118 NNLLSNQNALQYL
+118 NNLFSNSNALQYL

-156 SYLKNNFFDLSMAI
+156 NYLKNNFFDLSMAK

-228 ALLFGYNLARES
+228 ALLFGYNLSRES

-319 VVIFQNGQD
+319 VVIFQNAHD

-346 SPKTSESGFAEQK
+346 HP
-359 VSVKTNGVQFP
+359 
-370 RKYFVEFALDYI
+370 KYFVEFALDYI

-438 TQKTNIQKNSYQTS
+438 TQKTNTQKNSYQTS

-477 KDIILTALDSSMF
+477 KDIILTALDSTMF

>member
-16 IVDIVSSFIELKKS
+16 IVDIVSSYIELKKS
-30 GANFKACCPFH
+30 GTSFKACCPFH
-41 GEDTPSFTVSP
+41 GEETPSFIVSP

-76 KLTYPE
+76 KLSYPE

-95 EYDNNDSQALNTSI
+95 EYDNNDSQVLNTSI
-109 LDAVNNYYQ
+109 LDAVNKYYQ
-118 NNLLSNQNALQYL
+118 NNLLSTLNAIQYL
-131 NSRGITKESIDK
+131 SSRGITKESIDK

-228 ALLFGYNLARES
+228 VLLFGYNLARES

-257 MLHQAGFAN
+257 MLHQAGFTN

-272 TALTSQHIPLLKKS
+272 TALTSQHVPLLKKS

-338 DELKSLLL
+338 EELKSLFLH
-346 SPKTSESGFAEQK
+346 P
-359 VSVKTNGVQFP
+359 
-370 RKYFVEFALDYI
+370 KYFVEFVLDYI

-389 YRFDINRPEEKQKIV
+389 YRFNINRPEEKQKILI
-404 VKIEEFLSTLK
+404 KIEEFLSTLK
-415 PVMAEEFKGYA
+415 PVMAEEFKEYA
-426 AHLINLHPKYIK
+426 AQLINLHPKYIK
-438 TQKTNIQKNSYQTS
+438 IKKLNNQKNSYKTKDN
-452 YSPQTKMV
+452 PQNKII
-460 DITEI
+460 DISEI

-471 LNYPDK
+471 INYPDK
-477 KDIILTALDSSMF
+477 KDIILAALDSSMF
-490 DLHRE
+490 QCHKE
-495 EFEYLLNGNIEKLTS
+495 EFEYIQMGNMQRLTS
-510 IIARTELQAL
+510 IIARTELKHL
-520 TLKEYQIQLCDFLLK
+520 SLEEYKDQLAYFLRVF
-535 YYKKQFELISKDKT
+535 YQKQLELIMNDAGKT
-549 LTFKEKSTATKE
+549 FIEKAKVKKE
-561 FRIIEQRLKGRNLL
+561 FIEIEKRLKNGSLIR
-575 PFFNN
+575 FFK
-580 SFREIPLVF
+580 F
-589 SRWDESNN
+589 

>member
-7 IENLKNQID
+7 IDNLKNQID
-16 IVDIVSSFIELKKS
+16 IVDIISSFIELKKS

-52 AKQIYHCFGCS
+52 TKQIYHCFGCS

-76 KLTYPE
+76 KLSYPE

-109 LDAVNNYYQ
+109 LDAINNYYQ
-118 NNLLSNQNALQYL
+118 DNLLNNQNALQYL
-131 NSRGITKESIDK
+131 SSRGITKESIKK
-143 FQIGYASSSNDTI
+143 FQIGYAPSSNDTI
-156 SYLKNNFFDLSMAI
+156 NYLKSNFFDLNMAK
-170 ELGIIDSGSNG
+170 ELGVIDSGNNG

-252 YLDVI
+252 YLDVV
-257 MLHQAGFAN
+257 MLHQVGFTN

-346 SPKTSESGFAEQK
+346 HP
-359 VSVKTNGVQFP
+359 
-370 RKYFVEFALDYI
+370 KYFVEFALDYI

-389 YRFDINRPEEKQKIV
+389 YRFDINRPEEKQKIL

-438 TQKTNIQKNSYQTS
+438 TQKTNTQKNNNKTPN
-452 YSPQTKMV
+452 SPQNEMV

-477 KDIILTALDSSMF
+477 KDIILGALDNSMF
-490 DLHRE
+490 QKHKQ
-495 EFEYLLNGNIEKLTS
+495 EFEYLLNGEINRLTS
-510 IIARTELQAL
+510 VLARTEL
-520 TLKEYQIQLCDFLLK
+520 
-535 YYKKQFELISKDKT
+535 KT
-549 LTFKEKSTATKE
+549 LTLEEYKTQLCMFLYKFYKNQYLLVANDKVLNFKEKAKISKE
-561 FRIIEQRLKGRNLL
+561 FKIIEKRLKDGN
-575 PFFNN
+575 PIKFFNLRN
-580 SFREIPLVF
+580 Q
-589 SRWDESNN
+589 

>member
-16 IVDIVSSFIELKKS
+16 IVDIVSSYIELKKS
-30 GANFKACCPFH
+30 GTSFKACCPFH
-41 GEDTPSFTVSP
+41 GEETPSFIVSP

-76 KLTYPE
+76 KLSYPE

-95 EYDNNDSQALNTSI
+95 EYDNNDSQVLNTSI
-109 LDAVNNYYQ
+109 LDAVNKYYQ
-118 NNLLSNQNALQYL
+118 NNLLSTLNAIQYL
-131 NSRGITKESIDK
+131 SSRGITKESIDK

-156 SYLKNNFFDLSMAI
+156 NYLKNNFFDLSMAK

-257 MLHQAGFAN
+257 MLHQAGFTN

-272 TALTSQHIPLLKKS
+272 TALTSQHVPLLKKS

-328 PADYVKEGRV
+328 PADYVKEGKV
-338 DELKSLLL
+338 EELKSLFLH
-346 SPKTSESGFAEQK
+346 P
-359 VSVKTNGVQFP
+359 
-370 RKYFVEFALDYI
+370 KYFVEFVLYYI

-389 YRFDINRPEEKQKIV
+389 YRFNINRPEEKQKILI
-404 VKIEEFLSTLK
+404 KIEEFLSTLK
-415 PVMAEEFKGYA
+415 PVMAEEFKEYA
-426 AHLINLHPKYIK
+426 AQLINLHPKYIK
-438 TQKTNIQKNSYQTS
+438 IKKLNNQKNSYKTKDN
-452 YSPQTKMV
+452 PQNKII
-460 DITEI
+460 DISEI

-471 LNYPDK
+471 INYPDK
-477 KDIILTALDSSMF
+477 KDIILAALDSSMF
-490 DLHRE
+490 QCHKE
-495 EFEYLLNGNIEKLTS
+495 EFEYIQMGNMQRLTS
-510 IIARTELQAL
+510 IIARTELKHL
-520 TLKEYQIQLCDFLLK
+520 SLEEYKDQLAYFLRVF
-535 YYKKQFELISKDKT
+535 YQKQLELIMNDAGKT
-549 LTFKEKSTATKE
+549 FIEKAKVKKE
-561 FRIIEQRLKGRNLL
+561 FIEIEKRLKNGSLIR
-575 PFFNN
+575 FFK
-580 SFREIPLVF
+580 F
-589 SRWDESNN
+589 

>member
-16 IVDIVSSFIELKKS
+16 IVDIVSSYIELKKS
-30 GANFKACCPFH
+30 GTSFKACCPFH
-41 GEDTPSFTVSP
+41 GEETPSFTVSP

-76 KLTYPE
+76 KLSYPE

-95 EYDNNDSQALNTSI
+95 EYDNNDSQVLNTSI
-109 LDAVNNYYQ
+109 LDAVNKYYQ
-118 NNLLSNQNALQYL
+118 NNLLSTLNAIQYL
-131 NSRGITKESIDK
+131 SSRGITKESIDK

-156 SYLKNNFFDLSMAI
+156 NYLKNNFFDLSMAK

-257 MLHQAGFAN
+257 MLHQAGFTN

-272 TALTSQHIPLLKKS
+272 TALTSQHVPLLKKS

-338 DELKSLLL
+338 EELKSLFLH
-346 SPKTSESGFAEQK
+346 P
-359 VSVKTNGVQFP
+359 
-370 RKYFVEFALDYI
+370 KYFVEFVLDYI

-389 YRFDINRPEEKQKIV
+389 YRFNINRPEEKQKILI
-404 VKIEEFLSTLK
+404 KIEEFLSTLK
-415 PVMAEEFKGYA
+415 PVMAEEFKEYA
-426 AHLINLHPKYIK
+426 AQLINLHPKYIK
-438 TQKTNIQKNSYQTS
+438 IKKLNNQKNSYKTKDN
-452 YSPQTKMV
+452 PQNKII
-460 DITEI
+460 DISEI

-471 LNYPDK
+471 INYPDK
-477 KDIILTALDSSMF
+477 KDIILAALDSSMF
-490 DLHRE
+490 QCHKE
-495 EFEYLLNGNIEKLTS
+495 EFEYIQMGNMQRLTS
-510 IIARTELQAL
+510 IIARTELKHL
-520 TLKEYQIQLCDFLLK
+520 SLEEYKDQLAYFLRVF
-535 YYKKQFELISKDKT
+535 YQKQLELIMNDAGKT
-549 LTFKEKSTATKE
+549 FIEKAKVKKE
-561 FRIIEQRLKGRNLL
+561 FIEIEKRLKNGSLIR
-575 PFFNN
+575 FFK
-580 SFREIPLVF
+580 F
-589 SRWDESNN
+589 

>member
-1 MISKTS
+1 MTLTHKNMISKTS
-7 IENLKNQID
+7 IENIKNQID
-16 IVDIVSSFIELKKS
+16 IVDIVSSYIELKKS

-41 GEDTPSFTVSP
+41 SEDTASFTVSP

-76 KLTYPE
+76 KLSYPE
-82 AIEKIAALTNFNL
+82 AIEKIATLTNFNL
-95 EYDNNDSQALNTSI
+95 EYDNNDFQALNTSI

-118 NNLLSNQNALQYL
+118 NNLLSNQNAIQYL
-131 NSRGITKESIDK
+131 YSRGITKESIDK
-143 FQIGYASSSNDTI
+143 FQIGYASGSNDTI
-156 SYLKNNFFDLSMAI
+156 NYLRNNFFDLNMAK

-228 ALLFGYNLARES
+228 ALLFGYNLAKEN
-240 IYQSKEIIITEG
+240 IFQSKEIIITEG
-252 YLDVI
+252 YLDVV
-257 MLHQAGFAN
+257 MLHQAGFTN

-286 DAKVILG
+286 DAKIILG

-346 SPKTSESGFAEQK
+346 HP
-359 VSVKTNGVQFP
+359 
-370 RKYFVEFALDYI
+370 KYFVEFALDYI

-389 YRFDINRPEEKQKIV
+389 YRFDINRLEEKQKIL
-404 VKIEEFLSTLK
+404 VKIEDFLSTLK

-438 TQKTNIQKNSYQTS
+438 TQKSNTLKNNYKTPN
-452 YSPQTKMV
+452 SPQNQMI

-477 KDIILTALDSSMF
+477 KEIILAALDSTMF
-490 DLHRE
+490 QKHKE
-495 EFEYLLNGNIEKLTS
+495 EFEYLLSGQIDRLTS
-510 IIARTELQAL
+510 VLARTEL
-520 TLKEYQIQLCDFLLK
+520 
-535 YYKKQFELISKDKT
+535 KT
-549 LTFKEKSTATKE
+549 LTLEEYKSQLCMFLYKYYQNQYLLVTNDKVLNFKEKAKISKE
-561 FRIIEQRLKGRNLL
+561 FKIIEKRLKGGSPIKYFNLRGL
-575 PFFNN
+575 
-580 SFREIPLVF
+580 
-589 SRWDESNN
+589 

>member
-16 IVDIVSSFIELKKS
+16 IVDIVSSYIELKKS
-30 GANFKACCPFH
+30 GTSFKACCPFH
-41 GEDTPSFTVSP
+41 GEETPSFTVSP

-76 KLTYPE
+76 KLSYPE

-118 NNLLSNQNALQYL
+118 NNLFSNSNALQYL
-131 NSRGITKESIDK
+131 SSRGITKESIDK

-156 SYLKNNFFDLSMAI
+156 TYLKNNFFDLSMAI

-257 MLHQAGFAN
+257 MLHQAGFTN

-272 TALTSQHIPLLKKS
+272 TALTSQHVPLLKKS

-338 DELKSLLL
+338 EELKSLFLH
-346 SPKTSESGFAEQK
+346 P
-359 VSVKTNGVQFP
+359 
-370 RKYFVEFALDYI
+370 KYFVEFVLDYI

-389 YRFDINRPEEKQKIV
+389 YRFNINRPEEKQKILI
-404 VKIEEFLSTLK
+404 KIEEFLSTLK
-415 PVMAEEFKGYA
+415 PVMAEEFKEYA
-426 AHLINLHPKYIK
+426 AQLINLHPKYIK
-438 TQKTNIQKNSYQTS
+438 IKKLNNQKNSYNTKDN
-452 YSPQTKMV
+452 PQNKIV
-460 DITEI
+460 DISEI

-471 LNYPDK
+471 INYPDK
-477 KDIILTALDSSMF
+477 KDIILAALDSSMF
-490 DLHRE
+490 QCHKE
-495 EFEYLLNGNIEKLTS
+495 EFEYIQNGDIQRLTS
-510 IIARTELQAL
+510 IIARTELKHL
-520 TLKEYQIQLCDFLLK
+520 TLEEYKDQLAYFLRVF
-535 YYKKQFELISKDKT
+535 YQKQLELIMNDAGKT
-549 LTFKEKSTATKE
+549 FIEKAKLKKE
-561 FRIIEQRLKGRNLL
+561 FIEIEKRLKNGSLIR
-575 PFFNN
+575 FFK
-580 SFREIPLVF
+580 F
-589 SRWDESNN
+589 

>member
-16 IVDIVSSFIELKKS
+16 IVDIVSSYIELKKS
-30 GANFKACCPFH
+30 GTSFKACCPFH
-41 GEDTPSFTVSP
+41 GEETPSFTVSP

-76 KLTYPE
+76 KLSYPE

-95 EYDNNDSQALNTSI
+95 EYDNNDSQVLNTSI

-118 NNLLSNQNALQYL
+118 NNLLSTLNAIQYL
-131 NSRGITKESIDK
+131 SSRGITKESIDK

-156 SYLKNNFFDLSMAI
+156 SYLKNNFFDLSIAI

-228 ALLFGYNLARES
+228 ALLFGNNLARES

-257 MLHQAGFAN
+257 MLHQAGFTN

-272 TALTSQHIPLLKKS
+272 TALTSQHVPLLKKS

-338 DELKSLLL
+338 EELKSLFLH
-346 SPKTSESGFAEQK
+346 P
-359 VSVKTNGVQFP
+359 
-370 RKYFVEFALDYI
+370 KYFVEFVLDYI

-389 YRFDINRPEEKQKIV
+389 YRFNINRPEEKQKILI
-404 VKIEEFLSTLK
+404 KIEEFLSTLK
-415 PVMAEEFKGYA
+415 PVMAEEFKEYA
-426 AHLINLHPKYIK
+426 AQLINLHPKYIK
-438 TQKTNIQKNSYQTS
+438 IKKLNNQKNSYKTKDN
-452 YSPQTKMV
+452 PQNKII
-460 DITEI
+460 DISEI

-471 LNYPDK
+471 INYPDK
-477 KDIILTALDSSMF
+477 KDIILAALDSSMF
-490 DLHRE
+490 QCHKE
-495 EFEYLLNGNIEKLTS
+495 EFEYIQMGNMQRLTS
-510 IIARTELQAL
+510 IIARTELKHL
-520 TLKEYQIQLCDFLLK
+520 SLEEYKDQLAYFLRVF
-535 YYKKQFELISKDKT
+535 YQKQLELIMNDAGKT
-549 LTFKEKSTATKE
+549 FIEKAKVKKE
-561 FRIIEQRLKGRNLL
+561 FIEIEKRLKNGSLIR
-575 PFFNN
+575 FFK
-580 SFREIPLVF
+580 F
-589 SRWDESNN
+589 

>member
-1 MISKTS
+1 MDVILMTLTHKNMISKTS
-7 IENLKNQID
+7 IDNLKNQID

-118 NNLLSNQNALQYL
+118 NNLFSNSNALQYL

-156 SYLKNNFFDLSMAI
+156 TYLKNNFFDLNMAK

-228 ALLFGYNLARES
+228 ALLFGYNLAKES
-240 IYQSKEIIITEG
+240 IFQSKEIIITEG
-252 YLDVI
+252 YLDVV
-257 MLHQAGFAN
+257 MLHQAGFTN

-286 DAKVILG
+286 DAKIILG

-319 VVIFQNGQD
+319 VVIFQNAHD

-346 SPKTSESGFAEQK
+346 HP
-359 VSVKTNGVQFP
+359 
-370 RKYFVEFALDYI
+370 KYFVEFALDYI

-389 YRFDINRPEEKQKIV
+389 YRFDINRPEEKQKIL
-404 VKIEEFLSTLK
+404 VKIEDFLSTLK
-415 PVMAEEFKGYA
+415 PVMSEEFKGYA

-438 TQKTNIQKNSYQTS
+438 TTLGVSLKTPN
-452 YSPQTKMV
+452 SPQNQMI

-477 KDIILTALDSSMF
+477 KEIILAALDSTMF
-490 DLHRE
+490 QKHKE
-495 EFEYLLNGNIEKLTS
+495 EFEYLLSGQIDRLTS
-510 IIARTELQAL
+510 VLARTEL
-520 TLKEYQIQLCDFLLK
+520 
-535 YYKKQFELISKDKT
+535 KT
-549 LTFKEKSTATKE
+549 LTLEEYKSQLCMFLYKYYQNQYLLVTNDKVLNFKEKAKISKE
-561 FRIIEQRLKGRNLL
+561 FKIIEKRLKGGNPIKYFNLRGL
-575 PFFNN
+575 
-580 SFREIPLVF
+580 
-589 SRWDESNN
+589 

>member
-7 IENLKNQID
+7 IDNLKNQID
-16 IVDIVSSFIELKKS
+16 IVDIISSFIELKKS

-95 EYDNNDSQALNTSI
+95 EYDNNDSQVLNTSI

-118 NNLLSNQNALQYL
+118 NNLLSNQIALQYL
-131 NSRGITKESIDK
+131 YSRGITKESIDK

-156 SYLKNNFFDLSMAI
+156 NYLKNNFFDLNMAK

-228 ALLFGYNLARES
+228 ALLFGYNLAKES
-240 IYQSKEIIITEG
+240 IFQSKEIIITEG
-252 YLDVI
+252 YLDVV
-257 MLHQAGFAN
+257 MLHQAGFTN

-286 DAKVILG
+286 DAKIILG

-307 SILLAQNDFVGG
+307 SILLAQNNFVGG
-319 VVIFQNGQD
+319 VVLFQNGQD

-389 YRFDINRPEEKQKIV
+389 YRFDINRPEEKQKIL

-438 TQKTNIQKNSYQTS
+438 TTLGVSSKAQKSDTQKNNYKTPNT
-452 YSPQTKMV
+452 PQNQMI

-510 IIARTELQAL
+510 IIARTELQTL

-575 PFFNN
+575 PFFNLRKN
-580 SFREIPLVF
+580 
-589 SRWDESNN
+589 

>member
-7 IENLKNQID
+7 IDNLKNQID
-16 IVDIVSSFIELKKS
+16 IVDIISSFIELKKS

-41 GEDTPSFTVSP
+41 GENTPSFTVSP
-52 AKQIYHCFGCS
+52 TKQIYHCFGCS

-76 KLTYPE
+76 KLSYPE

-95 EYDNNDSQALNTSI
+95 QYDNNDSQVLNTSI
-109 LDAVNNYYQ
+109 LDAINNYYQ
-118 NNLLSNQNALQYL
+118 DNLLNNQNALPYL
-131 NSRGITKESIDK
+131 SSRGITKESINK
-143 FQIGYASSSNDTI
+143 FQIGYAPSSNDTI
-156 SYLKNNFFDLSMAI
+156 NYLKSNFFDLNMAK
-170 ELGIIDSGSNG
+170 ELGVIDSGNNG

-214 KYVNSPATKLFNKS
+214 KYVNSPSSKLFNKS

-252 YLDVI
+252 YLDVV
-257 MLHQAGFAN
+257 MLHQAGYTN

-319 VVIFQNGQD
+319 VVIFQNEQD

-346 SPKTSESGFAEQK
+346 HP
-359 VSVKTNGVQFP
+359 
-370 RKYFVEFALDYI
+370 KYFVEFALDYI

-389 YRFDINRPEEKQKIV
+389 YRFDINRPEEKQKIL

-426 AHLINLHPKYIK
+426 AHLINLHPKYFK
-438 TQKTNIQKNSYQTS
+438 TQKTNTQKNNYKTPN
-452 YSPQTKMV
+452 SPQNEMV

-477 KDIILTALDSSMF
+477 KDIILGALDNSMF
-490 DLHRE
+490 QKHKQ
-495 EFEYLLNGNIEKLTS
+495 EFEYLLNGETNRLTS
-510 IIARTELQAL
+510 VLARTEL
-520 TLKEYQIQLCDFLLK
+520 
-535 YYKKQFELISKDKT
+535 KT
-549 LTFKEKSTATKE
+549 LTLEEYKTQLCMFLYKFYKNQYLLVANDKVLNFKEKSKISKE
-561 FRIIEQRLKGRNLL
+561 FKIIEKRLKDGN
-575 PFFNN
+575 PIKFFNLRN
-580 SFREIPLVF
+580 Q
-589 SRWDESNN
+589 

>member
-16 IVDIVSSFIELKKS
+16 IVDIVSSYIELKKS
-30 GANFKACCPFH
+30 GTSFKACCPFH
-41 GEDTPSFTVSP
+41 GEETPSFTVSP

-76 KLTYPE
+76 KLSYPE

-95 EYDNNDSQALNTSI
+95 EYDNNDSQVLNTSI
-109 LDAVNNYYQ
+109 LDAVNKYYQ
-118 NNLLSNQNALQYL
+118 NNLLSTLNAIQYL
-131 NSRGITKESIDK
+131 SSRGITKESIDK

-156 SYLKNNFFDLSMAI
+156 SYLKNNFFDLSIAI

-257 MLHQAGFAN
+257 MLHQAGFTN

-272 TALTSQHIPLLKKS
+272 TALTSQHVPLLKKS

-338 DELKSLLL
+338 EELKSLFLH
-346 SPKTSESGFAEQK
+346 P
-359 VSVKTNGVQFP
+359 
-370 RKYFVEFALDYI
+370 KYFVEFVLDYI

-389 YRFDINRPEEKQKIV
+389 YRFNINRPEEKQKILI
-404 VKIEEFLSTLK
+404 KIEEFLSTLK
-415 PVMAEEFKGYA
+415 PVMAEEFKEYA
-426 AHLINLHPKYIK
+426 AQLINLHPKYIK
-438 TQKTNIQKNSYQTS
+438 IKKLNNQKNSYKTKDN
-452 YSPQTKMV
+452 PQNKII
-460 DITEI
+460 DISEI

-471 LNYPDK
+471 INYPDK
-477 KDIILTALDSSMF
+477 KDIILAALDSSMF
-490 DLHRE
+490 QCHKE
-495 EFEYLLNGNIEKLTS
+495 EFEYIQMGNMQRLTS
-510 IIARTELQAL
+510 IIARTELKHL
-520 TLKEYQIQLCDFLLK
+520 SLEEYKDQLAYFLRVF
-535 YYKKQFELISKDKT
+535 YQKQLELIMNDAGKT
-549 LTFKEKSTATKE
+549 FIEKAKVKKE
-561 FRIIEQRLKGRNLL
+561 FIEIEKRLKNGSLIR
-575 PFFNN
+575 FFK
-580 SFREIPLVF
+580 F
-589 SRWDESNN
+589 

>member
-1 MISKTS
+1 MLISKTS

-52 AKQIYHCFGCS
+52 TKQIYHCFGCS

-118 NNLLSNQNALQYL
+118 NNLFSNSNVLQYL

-156 SYLKNNFFDLSMAI
+156 TYLKNNFFDLNMAK
-170 ELGIIDSGSNG
+170 ELGVIDSGSNG

-195 LQSGKLVGF
+195 LQSGKIVGF

-228 ALLFGYNLARES
+228 ALLFGYNLARDS

-257 MLHQAGFAN
+257 MLNQVGFAN

-346 SPKTSESGFAEQK
+346 HP
-359 VSVKTNGVQFP
+359 
-370 RKYFVEFALDYI
+370 KYFVEFALDYI

-389 YRFDINRPEEKQKIV
+389 YRFDINRPEEKQKIL

-438 TQKTNIQKNSYQTS
+438 TQKSNTLKNNYKTPS
-452 YSPQTKMV
+452 SPQNQMV

-477 KDIILTALDSSMF
+477 KEIILAALDSTMF
-490 DLHRE
+490 DLHKQ
-495 EFEYLLNGNIEKLTS
+495 EFEYLLNGDIQKLTS
-510 IIARTELQAL
+510 IIARTELKHL
-520 TLKEYQIQLCDFLLK
+520 SLEEYKDQLAYFLRMF
-535 YYKKQFELISKDKT
+535 YKKQIDLIMNDDKKA
-549 LTFKEKSTATKE
+549 FQDKATAKKE
-561 FRIIEQRLKGRNLL
+561 FIEIDRRLKSGALIKYFKL
-575 PFFNN
+575 
-580 SFREIPLVF
+580 
-589 SRWDESNN
+589 

>member
-1 MISKTS
+1 MLISKTS

-82 AIEKIAALTNFNL
+82 AIEKIATLTNFNL
-95 EYDNNDSQALNTSI
+95 EYDNNDSQALNTLI

-118 NNLLSNQNALQYL
+118 NNLFSNSNALQYL

-156 SYLKNNFFDLSMAI
+156 TYLKNNFFDLNMAK
-170 ELGIIDSGSNG
+170 ELGVIDSGSNG

-214 KYVNSPATKLFNKS
+214 KYVNSPATKLFKKS
-228 ALLFGYNLARES
+228 ALLFGYNLARDS

-257 MLHQAGFAN
+257 MLNQVGFAN

-328 PADYVKEGRV
+328 PADYVKEGKV

-346 SPKTSESGFAEQK
+346 HP
-359 VSVKTNGVQFP
+359 
-370 RKYFVEFALDYI
+370 KYFVEFVLDYI
-382 VKDNLGN
+382 VKDNIGN
-389 YRFDINRPEEKQKIV
+389 YRFDINRPEEKQKIL
-404 VKIEEFLSTLK
+404 VKIEKFLSTLK
-415 PVMAEEFKGYA
+415 PVMTEEFKGYA

-438 TQKTNIQKNSYQTS
+438 TQKLNTQKNNYKTLN
-452 YSPQTKMV
+452 SPQNQMV

-477 KDIILTALDSSMF
+477 KDIILAALDSSMF
-490 DLHRE
+490 QKHKE
-495 EFEYLLNGNIEKLTS
+495 EFEYLLSGQIDRLTS
-510 IIARTELQAL
+510 VLARTELKTL
-520 TLKEYQIQLCDFLLK
+520 TLEEYKSQLCMFLYK
-535 YYKKQFELISKDKT
+535 YYQNQFILATNDKT
-549 LTFKEKSTATKE
+549 LNFQKKANISKE
-561 FRIIEQRLKGRNLL
+561 FKIIEQRLKSGNLIK
-575 PFFNN
+575 FFNFKN
-580 SFREIPLVF
+580 P
-589 SRWDESNN
+589 

>member
-1 MISKTS
+1 MISKAS

-16 IVDIVSSFIELKKS
+16 IVDIVSSYIELKKS
-30 GANFKACCPFH
+30 GTSFKACCPFH
-41 GEDTPSFTVSP
+41 GEETPSFTVSP

-76 KLTYPE
+76 KLSYPE

-95 EYDNNDSQALNTSI
+95 EYDNNDSQVLNTSI
-109 LDAVNNYYQ
+109 LDAVNKYYQ
-118 NNLLSNQNALQYL
+118 NNLLSTLNAIQYL
-131 NSRGITKESIDK
+131 SSRGITKESIDK

-156 SYLKNNFFDLSMAI
+156 SYLKNNFFDLSMAK

-228 ALLFGYNLARES
+228 VLLFGYNLARES

-257 MLHQAGFAN
+257 MLHQAGFTN

-272 TALTSQHIPLLKKS
+272 TALTSQHVPLLKKS
-286 DAKVILG
+286 DVKVILG

-338 DELKSLLL
+338 EELKSLFLH
-346 SPKTSESGFAEQK
+346 P
-359 VSVKTNGVQFP
+359 
-370 RKYFVEFALDYI
+370 KYFVEFVLDYI

-389 YRFDINRPEEKQKIV
+389 YRFNINRPEEKQKIL
-404 VKIEEFLSTLK
+404 VKIEDFLSTLK
-415 PVMAEEFKGYA
+415 PVMAEEFKEYA
-426 AHLINLHPKYIK
+426 AQLINLHPKYIK
-438 TQKTNIQKNSYQTS
+438 IKKLNNQKNSYNTKDN
-452 YSPQTKMV
+452 PQNKIV
-460 DITEI
+460 DISEI

-471 LNYPDK
+471 INYPDK
-477 KDIILTALDSSMF
+477 KDIILAALDSSMF
-490 DLHRE
+490 QCHKE
-495 EFEYLLNGNIEKLTS
+495 EFEYIQMGNMQRLTS
-510 IIARTELQAL
+510 IIARTELKHL
-520 TLKEYQIQLCDFLLK
+520 SLEEYKDQLAYFLRVF
-535 YYKKQFELISKDKT
+535 YQKQLELIMNDAGKT
-549 LTFKEKSTATKE
+549 FIEKAKVKKE
-561 FRIIEQRLKGRNLL
+561 FIEIEKRLKNGSLIR
-575 PFFNN
+575 FFK
-580 SFREIPLVF
+580 F
-589 SRWDESNN
+589 

>member
-16 IVDIVSSFIELKKS
+16 IVDIVSSYIELKKS
-30 GANFKACCPFH
+30 GTSFKACCPFH
-41 GEDTPSFTVSP
+41 GEETPSFTVSP

-63 NGGDAIKFVMEYE
+63 NGGDAIKFVMDYE
-76 KLTYPE
+76 KLSYPE

-95 EYDNNDSQALNTSI
+95 EYDNNDSQVLNTSI
-109 LDAVNNYYQ
+109 LDAVNKYYQ
-118 NNLLSNQNALQYL
+118 NNLLSTLNAIQYL
-131 NSRGITKESIDK
+131 SSRGITKESIDK

-228 ALLFGYNLARES
+228 VLLFGYNLARES

-257 MLHQAGFAN
+257 MLHQAGFTN

-272 TALTSQHIPLLKKS
+272 TALTSQHVPLLKKS

-338 DELKSLLL
+338 EELKSLFLH
-346 SPKTSESGFAEQK
+346 P
-359 VSVKTNGVQFP
+359 
-370 RKYFVEFALDYI
+370 KYFVEFVLDYI

-389 YRFDINRPEEKQKIV
+389 YRFNINRPEEKQKILI
-404 VKIEEFLSTLK
+404 KIEEFLSTLK
-415 PVMAEEFKGYA
+415 PVMAEEFKEYA
-426 AHLINLHPKYIK
+426 AQLINLHPKYIK
-438 TQKTNIQKNSYQTS
+438 IKKLNNQKNSYNTKDN
-452 YSPQTKMV
+452 PQNKII
-460 DITEI
+460 DISEI

-471 LNYPDK
+471 INYPDK
-477 KDIILTALDSSMF
+477 KDIILAALDSSMF
-490 DLHRE
+490 QCHKE
-495 EFEYLLNGNIEKLTS
+495 EFEYIQMGNMQRLTS
-510 IIARTELQAL
+510 IIARTELKHL
-520 TLKEYQIQLCDFLLK
+520 SLEEYKDQLAYFLRVF
-535 YYKKQFELISKDKT
+535 YQKQLELIMNDAGKT
-549 LTFKEKSTATKE
+549 FIEKAKLKKE
-561 FRIIEQRLKGRNLL
+561 FIEIEKRLKNGSLIR
-575 PFFNN
+575 FFK
-580 SFREIPLVF
+580 F
-589 SRWDESNN
+589 

>member
-1 MISKTS
+1 M
-7 IENLKNQID
+7 
-16 IVDIVSSFIELKKS
+16 
-30 GANFKACCPFH
+30 
-41 GEDTPSFTVSP
+41 
-52 AKQIYHCFGCS
+52 
-63 NGGDAIKFVMEYE
+63 KFVMEYE

-82 AIEKIAALTNFNL
+82 AIEKIAALTKFNL

-118 NNLLSNQNALQYL
+118 NNLFSNSNALQYL

-156 SYLKNNFFDLSMAI
+156 TYLKNNFFDLSMAI

-257 MLHQAGFAN
+257 MLHQVGFAN

-272 TALTSQHIPLLKKS
+272 TALTSQHTPLLKKS
-286 DAKVILG
+286 DVKVILG
-293 YDGDKAGMEAAYKA
+293 YDGDKAGMEAVYKY

-328 PADYVKEGRV
+328 PADYVKEGKV
-338 DELKSLLL
+338 DELKSLL
-346 SPKTSESGFAEQK
+346 
-359 VSVKTNGVQFP
+359 
-370 RKYFVEFALDYI
+370 
-382 VKDNLGN
+382 
-389 YRFDINRPEEKQKIV
+389 
-404 VKIEEFLSTLK
+404 
-415 PVMAEEFKGYA
+415 
-426 AHLINLHPKYIK
+426 LHPKYIK
-438 TQKTNIQKNSYQTS
+438 TQKTNTQKNSYQTS
-452 YSPQTKMV
+452 YSSHNQTV

-477 KDIILTALDSSMF
+477 KDIILAALDISMF

-510 IIARTELQAL
+510 IIARTELQTL

-549 LTFKEKSTATKE
+549 LIF
-561 FRIIEQRLKGRNLL
+561 IIE
-575 PFFNN
+575 
-580 SFREIPLVF
+580 
-589 SRWDESNN
+589 